1 MTAMSASESVIGIVL
16 AGGKSSRMG
25 GGDKALLPLGGR
37 PLLARVDARLRPQV
51 AEIVLNANDD
61 PGRFAAFG
69 LPLVADCLAGQMG
82 PLAGIHAGLAW
93 AWANRPESS
102 FVITVAADTPF
113 FPTDLVS
120 RLRAATSMTDPKLV
134 VARSESGVHP
144 VFGLWPVSLAP
155 HLEES
160 LRRGAR
166 KALDFVAEH
175 RAKEVVFPPIEI
187 GGRAVDPFFN
197 INQPEDLAE
206 AEALLRATA
215 PAPRQP

>member
-1 MTAMSASESVIGIVL
+1 MQMPEGVIGVVL

-37 PLLARVDARLRPQV
+37 PLLARVIERLAPQV
-51 AEIVLNANDD
+51 AEILLNANDD
-61 PGRFAAFG
+61 PGRFAVFG
-69 LPLVADCLAGQMG
+69 LPHVPDRLAGQMG

-93 AWANRPESS
+93 AEANRPESR

-113 FPTDLVS
+113 FPTDLFS
-120 RLRAATSMTDPKLV
+120 RLCAATDKTNPKLV
-134 VARSESGVHP
+134 VARSESGAHP

-160 LRRGAR
+160 LSRGGR
-166 KALDFVAEH
+166 KALDFVTAH
-175 RAKEVVFPPIEI
+175 QAKVVTFSPVKI
-187 GGRAVDPFFN
+187 GGRTVDPFFN
-197 INQPEDLAE
+197 INRPEDLAE
-206 AEALLRATA
+206 AENLLSATA